1 MSISSDEELHEDFEI
16 RFRKNPIWFYDCDI
30 PGWKRIEIHRKN
42 GKSKGKVDVEYYT
55 PFPELRHIRSMK
67 QCIYFYPKI
76 NWDHF
81 NYNTGKNEVEYK
93 NPRVKDQLVWWDKDS
108 KRFDKMKEKMIAKE
122 TKLREKGEQ
131 LKNKSRNSA
140 SVWDLLFISQ
150 GKVTG
155 LMQGC
160 PNDFKSDVKKASVKT
175 PGKKRKT
182 FAKKK
187 KSCTKP
193 KAKQQKSNSPITDI
207 DNEKYSKKV
216 DDVSVKNQTFAVK
229 ETVVAIK
236 KCNMM
241 ENVSRKSG
249 EKETNEE
256 FGVGK
261 VTTLQPQA
269 TKAVKRPHFW
279 TSQSPEITMALVSDE
294 KVINDQLNEE
304 NQRNPKPYLYGNKDM
319 VYAYGGNLFE
329 IMKKSIDMDIPDQCF
344 LDNRN
349 LLQHYSLKCDPI
361 EDSSWR
367 FLWIKDALVTNEVKK
382 LRKSFFEDLIASGQF
397 KNY

>member
-1 MSISSDEELHEDFEI
+1 MLHHNFTLMI
-16 RFRKNPIWFYDCDI
+16 KCFNTNRQ
-30 PGWKRIEIHRKN
+30 N
-42 GKSKGKVDVEYYT
+42 GKTEGKLDVEYYT
-55 PFPELRHIRSMK
+55 QYPELRNLRSMK
-67 QCIYFYPKI
+67 QLIYFYPKI

-81 NYNTGKNEVEYK
+81 NYDTGKNDVKYD
-93 NPRVKDQLVWWDKDS
+93 NPRVKDKQVWWDKDS
-108 KRFDKMKEKMIAKE
+108 ERFEKMREKMIVKE
-122 TKLREKGEQ
+122 TKLKKKAEQ
-131 LKNKSRNSA
+131 LLNKGRNSA
-140 SVWDLLFISQ
+140 SIWEWLYISQ

-155 LMQGC
+155 LMPGS
-160 PNDFKSDVKKASVKT
+160 PNVSKSDVKNAPVKT
-175 PGKKRKT
+175 PGKKLNT
-182 FAKKK
+182 FATKK
-187 KSCTKP
+187 KSYTKP
-193 KAKQQKSNSPITDI
+193 RENQAKSSIPITDI
-207 DNEKYSKKV
+207 DKEKHSKKV

-229 ETVVAIK
+229 ETVLAIK
-236 KCNMM
+236 KCNAM
-241 ENVSRKSG
+241 ENIYIKRG

-261 VTTLQPQA
+261 VANLQPQA

-279 TSQSPEITMALVSDE
+279 NAQPPEITMELGSDE
-294 KVINDQLNEE
+294 EVRNDQLNEE